1 MKLLLHILLLALMIT
16 QSTAQDDPNQILQN
30 AADAI
35 TTTPGF
41 TAKVTLSGEGS
52 QMILST
58 LPSLTARLTFGP
70 HSEQGPSLHMLGELR
85 PTQSAAPESFDIV
98 YTTDKYIWTD
108 HPKSVV
114 NIRPPSVSARQR
126 PTVFSYLLLAELA
139 KDQPFNTLL
148 SKAESIELED
158 NQSIA
163 GTDCRVVFVTRAKPG
178 AGTRRSGAGAH
189 THERWFIGVGD
200 NLPRR
205 VEHIT
210 DAGMIKA
217 TLIMELTNLS
227 VAPQSDDD
235 LSVFAPETYTTS
247 DTTKKPAPKIPDAD
261 QPYTKPDPKPVT
273 PPTPTDPAAPN
284 YAFTDTSNN
293 QITRASQQGRIT
305 VLYFFG
311 SWSIPAN
318 QTSPLLATLAD
329 DYTAQTDPD
338 PAVDIFAIALRES
351 DPDSVQDDH
360 AANAYTLAINPP
372 NTLASLFQ
380 LRVYPTII
388 VIDDNSRIVFSE
400 HLTKDRDAQ
409 QLIDETKAA
418 ITKARNP

>member
-1 MKLLLHILLLALMIT
+1 MKHLLHILLIALLIT
-16 QSTAQDDPNQILQN
+16 QSPAQDDPNQILQD
-30 AADAI
+30 AAAAI
-35 TTTPGF
+35 TSTPGF

-58 LPSLTARLTFGP
+58 LPSLTARLTFGT

-85 PTQSAAPESFDIV
+85 STQTAAPESFDIV

-139 KDQPFNTLL
+139 KDQPFNSLL
-148 SKAESIELED
+148 SKAESIALED

-163 GTDCRVVFVTRAKPG
+163 GTDCRVVFITRAKPG
-178 AGTRRSGAGAH
+178 AGTRRSGAGSH
-189 THERWFIGVGD
+189 THERWFIGTDD

-205 VEHIT
+205 VENIT

-217 TLIMELTNLS
+217 TLIMELSGLS

-235 LSVFAPETYTTS
+235 LFVFAPETYTIS
-247 DTTKKPAPKIPDAD
+247 DTTKKPTPTIPDAD
-261 QPYTKPDPKPVT
+261 QPFEKPEPNPTKIT
-273 PPTPTDPAAPN
+273 PPTPTDPSAPN
-284 YAFTDTSNN
+284 YTFTDTNNN
-293 QITRASQQGRIT
+293 QITRASQSGRIT

-318 QTSPLLATLAD
+318 QTSPLLSTLAD
-329 DYTAQTDPD
+329 EFAEQTDP
-338 PAVDIFAIALRES
+338 PVNIFAIALRES
-351 DPDSVQDDH
+351 DPDSVLDDH
-360 AANAYTLAINPP
+360 ATNSYTLAINPP

-380 LRVYPTII
+380 LRVYPTVV
-388 VIDDNSRIVFSE
+388 VIDDNSRIVYSE

-409 QLIDETKAA
+409 QLIDQTKAA
-418 ITKARNP
+418 ITKALGN